1 MVQLSKKNIVLC
13 VTGGIA
19 CYKSV
24 MLASLLKKEGAN
36 VFVVMTKNATKF
48 VNPVTFKNITKNKVT
63 TKMFAND
70 DFVPH
75 ISLADL
81 ADLVIIAPA
90 TANIIAKAS
99 YGIADDMVS
108 TLLVSSKAPK
118 FIIPAMNTNM
128 YLNPITQENIQR
140 LKKFDF
146 KVLEPDT
153 GMLACGVEGVGRFPE
168 IEKIYGFIL
177 KNLGDRNSVFYNKK
191 ILITLGGTVEDIDPV
206 RCITNRSSG
215 KMGFSFAEEFI
226 IKGANVKIICG
237 NVSSLELHNFQ
248 KKFCDTEIQFVR
260 SAKDM
265 KEAVTQNIDNFDLLF
280 MASAV
285 ADYSPEYS
293 ESKIKKENDD
303 LVLKLRKTED
313 ILKSI
318 PKKENKI
325 YVGFAAESDNLIENA
340 KSKLIKKQLDFV
352 IANEIVGEQA
362 AIGNDKASVF
372 ILNKWNV
379 DIKKI
384 DYSQKSVIAKSVCN
398 ELEELIKKNTPS
410 LLK

>member
-340 KSKLIKKQLDFV
+340 KNKLIKKQLDFV

>member
-340 KSKLIKKQLDFV
+340 KNKLIKKQLDFV

-398 ELEELIKKNTPS
+398 ELEELIKKNIPS

>member
-24 MLASLLKKEGAN
+24 ILASLLKKEGAN

-340 KSKLIKKQLDFV
+340 KNKLIKKQLDFV